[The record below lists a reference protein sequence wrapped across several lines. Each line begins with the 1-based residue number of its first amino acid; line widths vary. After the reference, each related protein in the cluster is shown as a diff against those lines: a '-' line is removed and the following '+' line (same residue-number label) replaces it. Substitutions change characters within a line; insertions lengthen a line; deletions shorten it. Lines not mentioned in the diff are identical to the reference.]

1 MKNVVLQLHERM
13 SGLHDVETAMEKGM
27 FIHLCINVYMCM
39 FIDINVLYYIYI
51 CKYIYIYIYTYIYI
65 YIYI

>member
-27 FIHLCINVYMCM
+27 FIYLHIHVYVCM
-39 FIDINVLYYIYI
+39 FLNIKCICICIDI
-51 CKYIYIYIYTYIYI
+51 
-65 YIYI
+65 